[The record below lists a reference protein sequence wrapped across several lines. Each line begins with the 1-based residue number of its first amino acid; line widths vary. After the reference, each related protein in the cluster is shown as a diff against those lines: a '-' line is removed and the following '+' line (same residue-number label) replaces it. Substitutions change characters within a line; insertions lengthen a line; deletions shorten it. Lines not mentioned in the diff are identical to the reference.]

1 MYSTGISGD
10 SFSSFYL
17 CILLQIDGFRVKFLG
32 LLSFVGGLEVSNIL
46 SFFMVD
52 FDLGIP
58 KKSINKAI
66 HAESIPAP
74 QGSF

>member
-1 MYSTGISGD
+1 MYSASISGD
-10 SFSSFYL
+10 PFSSFYL
-17 CILLQIDGFRVKFLG
+17 CILLQIDAFRVKFLG

-52 FDLGIP
+52 FDLGMP
-58 KKSINKAI
+58 KKSINKI
-66 HAESIPAP
+66 NHAESIPAP